1 MRRQALS
8 LQIAFCAVGQVVG
21 KAELAWREFLKIA
34 LKDAEKSEGRYLR
47 PS

>member
-1 MRRQALS
+1 MRRQTLS

-21 KAELAWREFLKIA
+21 KAELACREFLKIA
-34 LKDAEKSEGRYLR
+34 LTDAEKNEGRRLR